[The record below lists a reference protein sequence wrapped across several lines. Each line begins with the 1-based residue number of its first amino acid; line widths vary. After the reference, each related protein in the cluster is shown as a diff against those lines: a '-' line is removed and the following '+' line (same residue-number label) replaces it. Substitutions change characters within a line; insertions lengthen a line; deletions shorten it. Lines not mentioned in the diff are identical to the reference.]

1 MRAFCNTRSYFHME
15 KAALVTNFPFS
26 RKMLMSKKYER
37 PSLFFSIKKLMLG
50 CLDDQY
56 SLNFSEW
63 SREENNTNVINI
75 PSIKYRVQSVKAI
88 FKPFILK
95 TTHKIVS

>member
-56 SLNFSEW
+56 SLNFLNG
-63 SREENNTNVINI
+63 REKTIQT
-75 PSIKYRVQSVKAI
+75 SSTYR
-88 FKPFILK
+88 L
-95 TTHKIVS
+95 